1 MPSTHTRRHSVPR
14 SLLAGSVFG
23 LTALSAVL
31 ASSVSKAQS
40 AADVAALA
48 LYDGADRSEKL
59 REGAK
64 RDGTLTV
71 YASTPNDDLA
81 PLVEAFEAATGIKV
95 RVWRAG
101 PEEVTQRAIT
111 EARAR
116 RYEVDIFET
125 NAPNMEA
132 MHREKLLQEVR
143 SPVLAELVP
152 QAILPHREW
161 VGERL
166 NLIISAYNTNAIP
179 GNPPRTLADLTDPK
193 WKGKL
198 AIEADDFDWFAA
210 MVSSLGEEKGLALFK
225 DIVARNG
232 VSVRNGHTLLTN
244 LVASGEVPLALT
256 VFNYKVDQLEKAG
269 APIKPLVIPPAIARV
284 NGIGLAR
291 NAPHPSAA
299 LLFYDFMLTDGQ
311 KLLERRGFVPTNA
324 KVRQLPDGY
333 EIRFIDAAEML
344 DQGKKWTKLYK
355 DIIVRQGR

>member
-1 MPSTHTRRHSVPR
+1 MPSTRVQRRSILH

-23 LTALSAVL
+23 LAALAALAPSGLQAQTAT
-31 ASSVSKAQS
+31 
-40 AADVAALA
+40 DVAALA
-48 LYDGADRSEKL
+48 TYAGADRTRML
-59 REGAK
+59 IDGARRE
-64 RDGTLTV
+64 GTLTV

-81 PLVEAFEAATGIKV
+81 PLVEAFEAAYGVKV

-101 PEEVTQRAIT
+101 PEEVTQRAVT

-116 RYEVDIFET
+116 RHEVDIFET

-143 SPVLAELVP
+143 SPVLADLVP

-166 NLIISAYNTNAIP
+166 NLIISAYNTAAIP
-179 GNPPRTLADLTDPK
+179 GPPPKSLAELTDPR

-232 VSVRNGHTLLTN
+232 ISVRNGHTLLTN

-269 APIKPLVIPPAIARV
+269 APIKPLVLPPAIARV
-284 NGIGLAR
+284 NGIGLSR
-291 NAPHPSAA
+291 NAPHPNAA

-311 KLLERRGFVPTNA
+311 KLLEARGFVPTNA
-324 KVRQLPDGY
+324 KVRKLPEGY

-344 DQGKKWTKLYK
+344 DQGKKWSRLYK
-355 DIIVRQGR
+355 DVVRQGR